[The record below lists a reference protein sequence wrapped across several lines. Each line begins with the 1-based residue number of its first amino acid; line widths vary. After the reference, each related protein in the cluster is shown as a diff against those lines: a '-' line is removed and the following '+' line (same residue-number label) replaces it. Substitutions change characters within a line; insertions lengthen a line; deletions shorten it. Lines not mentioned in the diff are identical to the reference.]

1 MVSSPFCTDCKSD
14 KFVWDWANGDVVCTS
29 CGLVAQERF
38 IDDRVA
44 FKDYD
49 EYAPLEAP
57 TNKAIAQHTNELNAV
72 LFNGT
77 LENTTDMA
85 KAIEEFCN
93 KTPNQE
99 TRTKAQRADVV
110 TAAYTNTNIK
120 GISAKDLCEALNV
133 KPSTFWKAATKHKVV
148 DKNST
153 NRPSEL
159 LKRTI
164 YENSDIPNGKEWSVF
179 KTARKFLEALSATP
193 SIQGIKPDR
202 LAVSLMIIACEVE
215 KVGLKRTKMCH
226 KYRLC
231 PETLSRHEAILQEA
245 LKRGV

>member
-1 MVSSPFCTDCKSD
+1 MSQVCTDCKSD

-38 IDDRVA
+38 IDDRAA

-49 EYAPLEAP
+49 EYAPLDAP
-57 TNKAIAQHTNELNAV
+57 TNKTITQHTNHLNAA
-72 LFNGT
+72 LFNGH
-77 LENTTDMA
+77 LDNTTDMA
-85 KAIEEFCN
+85 KTIQDFCN
-93 KTPNQE
+93 NTPNQE
-99 TRTKAQRADVV
+99 TRTKAQRADVL
-110 TAAYTNTNIK
+110 TAAYTNTK
-120 GISAKDLCEALNV
+120 GIPAKDLCEALNV

-148 DKNST
+148 DKNSS
-153 NRPSEL
+153 NRPNEL

-164 YENSDIPNGKEWSVF
+164 YENPDIPNGREWSVF

-215 KVGLKRTKMCH
+215 QVGLKRNKVCH

-231 PETLSRHEAILQEA
+231 LETLSRHEAMLQEA
-245 LKRGV
+245 LKRGL